1 MTESNDPTGSAPEP
15 AAAPPPPAPEAG
27 TPAPPPAPYSAPPA
41 APVPTAAAPLAPMAG
56 PADGPIGQVRST
68 GTCVLLTI
76 VTLGFYTWYWWY
88 KTHDEMKQHT
98 GNGLGGPVALILA
111 IFVGIVMPFFSSSE
125 VGQLYER
132 KGRPK
137 PVSGTTGL
145 WYLLLGW
152 FFFVGAIVWF
162 VKTNG
167 ALNEY
172 WRSQGAQ
179 G

>member
-1 MTESNDPTGSAPEP
+1 MSETNDPTASAPEP
-15 AAAPPPPAPEAG
+15 AAPPPAPDAS
-27 TPAPPPAPYSAPPA
+27 APPPYSGPPA
-41 APVPTAAAPLAPMAG
+41 PTAAAPLAPMAG

-76 VTLGFYTWYWWY
+76 VTLGFYTLYWWY

-111 IFVGIVMPFFSSSE
+111 IFVGFLMPFFTSSE

-132 KGRPK
+132 KGQPK

-152 FFFVGAIVWF
+152 FFLVGAIVWF

-167 ALNEY
+167 ALNRY
-172 WRSQGAQ
+172 WESQGAQ
-179 G
+179 A

>member
-1 MTESNDPTGSAPEP
+1 MTESNDPTASAPDP
-15 AAAPPPPAPEAG
+15 AV
-27 TPAPPPAPYSAPPA
+27 APPPAPAPYAATPA
-41 APVPTAAAPLAPMAG
+41 TTGAAPLAPMAG

-68 GTCVLLTI
+68 GACVLLTI
-76 VTLGFYTWYWWY
+76 VTLGIYSIYWFY

-98 GNGLGGPVALILA
+98 GNGIGGPVALILA
-111 IFVGIVMPFFSSSE
+111 IFVGIAMPFLSSAE
-125 VGQLYER
+125 VGGLYER

-137 PVSGTTGL
+137 PVSGATGL

-152 FFFVGAIVWF
+152 FFLVGAIVWF

-172 WRSQGAQ
+172 WKSQGAQ

>member
-1 MTESNDPTGSAPEP
+1 MTETNDPTGSTPDP
-15 AAAPPPPAPEAG
+15 AAAPPP
-27 TPAPPPAPYSAPPA
+27 YSAPAPSGGA
-41 APVPTAAAPLAPMAG
+41 APAYPSAAPLAPMAG
-56 PADGPIGQVRST
+56 PADGPIGQVRNT

-98 GNGLGGPVALILA
+98 GTGIGGPIALLLTIL
-111 IFVGIVMPFFSSSE
+111 VGIVMPFLTSNE
-125 VGQLYER
+125 VGNMYER
-132 KGRPK
+132 KGRAK
-137 PVSGTTGL
+137 PVTATTGL

-152 FFFVGAIVWF
+152 FFLVGAIVWF
-162 VKTNG
+162 VKTNA
-167 ALNEY
+167 ALNDY

>member
-1 MTESNDPTGSAPEP
+1 MSESNDPTASEPTAPEP
-15 AAAPPPPAPEAG
+15 TAAEPTQPEAAPSPPPYGGPPSPYDAP
-27 TPAPPPAPYSAPPA
+27 
-41 APVPTAAAPLAPMAG
+41 AAPLAPMTG

-88 KTHDEMKQHT
+88 KTHDEMKRHT
-98 GNGLGGPVALILA
+98 GSGLGGGVALILA
-111 IFVGIVMPFFSSSE
+111 IFVSFLMPFFTSHE
-125 VGQLYER
+125 VGEMYAR
-132 KGRPK
+132 KGQAK
-137 PVSGTTGL
+137 PVTAVTGL

-162 VKTNG
+162 VKTNA

-172 WRSQGAQ
+172 WRSQGARD
-179 G
+179 

>member
-1 MTESNDPTGSAPEP
+1 MSETNEPTPAEP
-15 AAAPPPPAPEAG
+15 AGPASAAPPPFEA
-27 TPAPPPAPYSAPPA
+27 APPEPGEPAVPAYAGAHVAPYAT
-41 APVPTAAAPLAPMAG
+41 APVG
-56 PADGPIGQVRST
+56 EIRST

-76 VTLGFYTWYWWY
+76 VTLGFYTWYWYY

-98 GNGLGGPVALILA
+98 GDGIGGGIALLLA
-111 IFVGIVMPFFSSSE
+111 ILVGLVLPFLNSHE
-125 VGQLYER
+125 VGKLYER
-132 KGRPK
+132 EGRPA
-137 PVSGTTGL
+137 PVTAVTGL

-172 WRSQGAQ
+172 WRSKGATED
-179 G
+179 

>member
-1 MTESNDPTGSAPEP
+1 MTETNDPTASAPDP
-15 AAAPPPPAPEAG
+15 AATAPPPPAPYAA
-27 TPAPPPAPYSAPPA
+27 TPAPAP
-41 APVPTAAAPLAPMAG
+41 AAPLAPMGG
-56 PADGPIGQVRST
+56 PADGPIGQIRST

-111 IFVGIVMPFFSSSE
+111 IFVSFLMPFFTSSE
-125 VGQLYER
+125 AGQLYER
-132 KGRPK
+132 KGQPK

-152 FFFVGAIVWF
+152 FFFIGAIVWF
-162 VKTNG
+162 VKTN
-167 ALNEY
+167 AAINDY